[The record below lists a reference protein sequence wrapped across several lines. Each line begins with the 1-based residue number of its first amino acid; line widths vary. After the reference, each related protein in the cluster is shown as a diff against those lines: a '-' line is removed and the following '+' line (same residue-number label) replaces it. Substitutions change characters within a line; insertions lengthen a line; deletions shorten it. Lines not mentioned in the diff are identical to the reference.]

1 LPRQPRCAFPPLPYQ
16 ALASSVK
23 SAKSV
28 VQFFLVAAGRGV
40 AFPPQKQAS
49 HEPPK
54 KGVDKN

>member
-1 LPRQPRCAFPPLPYQ
+1 LPPLPYQ